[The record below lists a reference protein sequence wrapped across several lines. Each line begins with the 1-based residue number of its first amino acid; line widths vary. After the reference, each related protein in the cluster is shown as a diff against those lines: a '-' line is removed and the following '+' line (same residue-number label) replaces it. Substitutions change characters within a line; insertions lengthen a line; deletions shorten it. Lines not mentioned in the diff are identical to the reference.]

1 MPVLDTCLIIPARG
15 HFSLASA
22 QAAYGLL
29 ALYAA
34 QFALGNKPAFA
45 PYCAEESALGDF
57 LAKSLQQLILRLI
70 WSYFDRRHTQSPPIH
85 FNIHPILA

>member
-1 MPVLDTCLIIPARG
+1 MLLLDIYLVIPARG
-15 HFSLASA
+15 HFALASA
-22 QAAYGLL
+22 QAAYCLF
-29 ALYAA
+29 ALNAA

-45 PYCAEESALGDF
+45 PYCAKESALRDF

-70 WSYFDRRHTQSPPIH
+70 WSYFDRRHTKSPPIY